1 MRATWQIGMSSTSHT
16 ADPSSNPGEGD
27 GATKINRSFLDLHL
41 VFSTK
46 ECADGKG
53 NTGDGLNSGGIGG
66 PVICLGGRCDD
77 VVRSY

>member
-27 GATKINRSFLDLHL
+27 GTTKINRSFLDLHL